1 MQKKILIILFVLFSL
16 HNSFAQ
22 KKKYTISGYI
32 NEKGSK
38 ETLIGAAI
46 YSPQFKTGSTSNGY
60 GFFSL
65 TLPETDSLELI
76 ITYVGYQPIVYKVNL
91 NKNISLNFEMT
102 SGVLLNEINIVANK
116 EVISQSTKISNIEIP
131 IEQVKSI
138 PAFLGEKDVIKVLQL
153 MPGVQKGSEGSSGLY
168 IRGGG
173 ADQNLIILDDATMYS
188 TNHTFGFFSLFNG
201 DAIKNIELYKG
212 GFPARYGGRLS
223 SVVDIKMKE
232 GSKDKYKGEVGIGI
246 ISSRLNFEGPI
257 KKGESSF
264 LVSGRRTYIDILM
277 RPFMKDE
284 VGGYFFYD
292 GNAKLNFDLDPKNKL
307 FISSYFGRD
316 KVYMSESNNSFV
328 DKFGIYWGNATGTIR
343 WNHVINN
350 KMFANTS
357 LILSDYRLVNY
368 RKANDDGGNFEYKY
382 TMGIADLAAKFDFD
396 YIPNPNH
403 LIKTG
408 FILTGHRYMPS
419 SFEMKSS
426 FFENE
431 NIVSKTEC
439 LESAIYLED
448 EIIITEKLKT
458 NLGIRISSFQNEELF
473 IHPEPRA
480 NINYEFIKGFS
491 AKASYTN
498 MNQYTHIVSPSGMS
512 LPLDI
517 WLPASKNIKPQNSN
531 QFALGL
537 AKDLP
542 KQKLAVSIEAYYKES
557 KNVISFKEGASYILI
572 DDPSTSDV
580 KDWENS
586 LTAGKGWSYGAEFLI
601 QKKYGKLTGW
611 IGYTLSW
618 TQLQFDD
625 INLGRKFYAKY
636 DRRHDASIT
645 MIYDINE
652 NYKFSCSWI
661 YGTGQ
666 AISLPYQ
673 KAPLANNPD
682 NEDITHTSFMNDFN
696 IYENKN
702 IYRTRS
708 FHRLDMSI
716 QFIKNRAKYTKI
728 IELGIYNVYNRKNPF
743 FMSTYITDE
752 RRLILKQYSLFPI
765 IPSISYTIKF

>member
-16 HNSFAQ
+16 HNCFAQ

-76 ITYVGYQPIVYKVNL
+76 ITYVGYQPIVNKVNL

-102 SGVLLNEINIVANK
+102 SGVLLNEVNIVANK

-153 MPGVQKGSEGSSGLY
+153 MSGVQKGSEGSSGLY

-257 KKGESSF
+257 KKGKSSF

-426 FFENE
+426 YFQNE

-448 EIIITEKLKT
+448 EIIINEKLKT
-458 NLGIRISSFQNEELF
+458 NIGIRISSFQNEELF
-473 IHPEPRA
+473 IHTEPRA

-531 QFALGL
+531 QYALGL

-542 KQKLAVSIEAYYKES
+542 KQKLAVSIEGYYKES

-572 DDPSTSDV
+572 DDPNTSDV

-586 LTAGKGWSYGAEFLI
+586 LTAGKGWSYGTEFLI
-601 QKKYGKLTGW
+601 QKKFGKLTGW

-673 KAPLANNPD
+673 KAPLAENPD
-682 NEDITHTSFMNDFN
+682 NLDITNISFGRDFN

-702 IYRTRS
+702 HYRTRS

-716 QFIKNRAKYTKI
+716 QFIKNRTKYTKI
-728 IELGIYNVYNRKNPF
+728 IELGIYNAYNRKNPF
-743 FMSTYITDE
+743 FMSTYITKDK
-752 RRLILKQYSLFPI
+752 RLILKQYSLFPI